1 MDCGQVAQSSSHAGC
16 PTERFGQPV
25 RPARLFGVG
34 EQVPAPDHGKGIAG
48 KPMHCADMRRV
59 MAVEILN
66 PEMAAGLLD
75 KFEFIP
81 QQACI
86 AAKALGPNVLARPFM
101 EP

>member
-1 MDCGQVAQSSSHAGC
+1 MVV
-16 PTERFGQPV
+16 RYI
-25 RPARLFGVG
+25 RPARLFGVA

-48 KPMHCADMRRV
+48 KPMYCADMRRV

-66 PEMAAGLLD
+66 PEMAASLLN

-81 QQACI
+81 QQARI
-86 AAKALGPNVLARPFM
+86 AAKALGPNVLVRPFM